1 MADKNLTP
9 ANNGDNEIND
19 AVERVYQEVRGILD
33 TARAN
38 VWRAVNNAQVTSYW
52 EMGRAIIEEE
62 QNGKQRA
69 DYGKKLVVGLSKRLT
84 TDFGRGFAVRNIW
97 YMRDFFLTFPILHAL
112 RAELTWTHYRLILTV
127 ENERARAYYVDEAI
141 KANWSTRQLERQINS
156 FLYERLLQSKDKEA
170 VRAAADEGDGE
181 GDATPAPFAPADLI
195 KDPYVLEFLGLPETK
210 GAYLES
216 DLETALLAKLEQFLL
231 ELGTGFA
238 FMGGQTRISLDN
250 ENFYIDLVF
259 YHRLARCFVLID
271 LKTGKLTHQDLGQM
285 QMYVHYYQREM
296 MVDGENPP
304 IGLVL
309 CADKSEAVV
318 KYTLPENNTQIFAS
332 RYRLHLPTEEELAR
346 EIVREREIFE
356 RERRLAG
363 KDI

>member
-1 MADKNLTP
+1 ML
-9 ANNGDNEIND
+9 
-19 AVERVYQEVRGILD
+19 
-33 TARAN
+33 
-38 VWRAVNNAQVTSYW
+38 
-52 EMGRAIIEEE
+52 
-62 QNGKQRA
+62 
-69 DYGKKLVVGLSKRLT
+69 
-84 TDFGRGFAVRNIW
+84 
-97 YMRDFFLTFPILHAL
+97 
-112 RAELTWTHYRLILTV
+112 LTV
-127 ENERARAYYVDEAI
+127 KNERARTYYINEAI

-156 FLYERLLQSKDKEA
+156 SLYERLLQSKDKET
-170 VRAAADEGDGE
+170 VLAAADAGE
-181 GDATPAPFAPADLI
+181 SDAQTPAPFSPADLI
-195 KDPYVLEFLGLPETK
+195 KDPYVLEFLGLSETPDS
-210 GAYLES
+210 YLEA

-238 FMGGQTRISLDN
+238 FMGRQTRIRLDN

-259 YHRLARCFVLID
+259 YHRLARCVVLID

-285 QMYVHYYQREM
+285 QMYVHYYQRER

-346 EIVREREIFE
+346 EIMREKEIFE
-356 RERRLAG
+356 REQRLALAAEM
-363 KDI
+363 

>member
-1 MADKNLTP
+1 MADKNLTL
-9 ANNGDNEIND
+9 ASNDDNEITE
-19 AVERVYQEVRGILD
+19 AVERLYGTVQGILNE
-33 TARAN
+33 ARAKT
-38 VWRAVNNAQVTSYW
+38 WRAVNNAQVTMYW
-52 EMGRAIIEEE
+52 EMRRAIVEEE
-62 QNGKQRA
+62 QKGQQRA
-69 DYGKKLVVGLSKRLT
+69 EYGKSLLAGLSKRLT
-84 TDFGRGFAVRNIW
+84 ETFGRGYAERNIW
-97 YMRDFFLTFPILHAL
+97 YMRNFFLTFPILHAL
-112 RAELTWTHYRLILTV
+112 RAELTWTHYRLLLTV
-127 ENERARAYYVDEAI
+127 KNERARAYYINEAI

-156 FLYERLLQSKDKEA
+156 SLYERLLQSKDKET
-170 VRAAADEGDGE
+170 VLAAANESDP
-181 GDATPAPFAPADLI
+181 DAQTPALFSPADLI
-195 KDPYVLEFLGLPETK
+195 KDPYVLEFLGLSETP
-210 GAYLES
+210 GSYLEA

-238 FMGGQTRISLDN
+238 FMGRQTRIRLDN

-285 QMYVHYYQREM
+285 QMYVHYYQRELM
-296 MVDGENPP
+296 ADGENPP

-346 EIVREREIFE
+346 EIMREKEIFE
-356 RERRLAG
+356 REQRLALAAEM
-363 KDI
+363 